1 MGWLRMAALG
11 GGLAWA
17 MLAGPAGAEI
27 AVSANDGKA
36 TLSNGVQVV
45 PAEVVPD
52 TVSVIDLSA
61 SPPRVIA
68 EIEAPASVVGP
79 PVPVAV
85 ASDESFA
92 LVTAAQKL
100 DPADPRKYAADNRLS
115 VIDLK
120 SNPPRVVATHVVGAG
135 AAGVSLNRAGTLAL
149 VANRNEG
156 TVSVFS
162 VRGGVLTDKG
172 KIALGDEKSGP
183 SAISFTRDG
192 RSAYVTRDGDWRI
205 SVLSVDGDT
214 VAYTKRDLFAGIRP
228 YGFDITGD
236 GTVAAVANIGM
247 GAGDADTISLID
259 LKAEPSRVVTTLTVG
274 QTPEGL
280 KMSPDGRY
288 VAVGVINGS
297 NKAKTS
303 PFYNERGLLKIF
315 RIDGF
320 SLNQVA
326 EAPIGQ
332 WCQGIAWSRDG
343 RTLVTQCM
351 IEREILSFAF
361 DGSSLKPT
369 GTIKMKNGPA
379 GIRTAEP

>member
-1 MGWLRMAALG
+1 MGRVRQAALG
-11 GGLAWA
+11 SCLGWVVLLA
-17 MLAGPAGAEI
+17 PAAAEV
-27 AVSANDGKA
+27 AVSGNDGKA
-36 TLSNGVQVV
+36 TLANGVQVV
-45 PAEVVPD
+45 PAEVTPD

-61 SPPRVIA
+61 SPPRVIG
-68 EIEAPASVVGP
+68 EVEAPTSVAGP
-79 PVPVAV
+79 PLSVAV
-85 ASDESFA
+85 APDESFA

-100 DPADPRKYAADNRLS
+100 DPADPRKYVADNRLS

-120 SNPPRVVATHVVGAG
+120 ARPPKLVETHVAGAG
-135 AAGVSLNRAGTLAL
+135 AAGVSINRAGTLAL

-162 VRGGVLTDKG
+162 IRDGKLTDKG
-172 KIALGDEKSGP
+172 KIRLGDEKSGP
-183 SAISFTRDG
+183 SAVTFTRDG

-205 SVLSVDGDT
+205 SVLSVDGET
-214 VAYTKRDLFAGIRP
+214 VAPTKRDLFAGIRP
-228 YGFDITGD
+228 YGLDIAGE
-236 GTVAAVANIGM
+236 GALAVVANIGM
-247 GAGDADTISLID
+247 GAGDADTISLVD
-259 LKAEPSRVVTTLTVG
+259 LKAEPSRVVATTTVG

-280 KMSPDGRY
+280 KLSPDGSH

-303 PFYNERGLLKIF
+303 PFFNERGLLKVF

-320 SLNQVA
+320 ALTQVA

-332 WCQGIAWSRDG
+332 WCQGIAWRRDG
-343 RTLVTQCM
+343 RALVTQCM